1 MNMRIIITAVILL
14 PGLLSAFA
22 QDRNNTR
29 LEPEEFA
36 IMPWGWTPGDLSTF
50 KDIYDCGFNLA
61 GFVRIEDLKNV
72 SRAGLKA
79 IVYENS
85 IQVGDA
91 EAELGNAEISKRVND
106 VARKTS
112 GNPAVYGYY
121 LRDEPGTSAFGG
133 LKRWKDAWALAAP
146 GKVSY
151 INLFPNYANNSEQ
164 LKANDYDDYV
174 ERYIETVKPSF
185 ISYDNY
191 SLMKDGTLRKGYFEN
206 LATIRDA
213 ALKNNIPF
221 WNIVLSNAHFDY
233 MDPSYEGLCFHL
245 YTTLAYGARG
255 ISYFTYFAPKHGN
268 YRYAPVDQFGNKTPV
283 WYILQN
289 INLQMHAMGKVYV
302 KLKSVNVFHFPKS
315 EECANGLES
324 SLFLASLRGD
334 DLVVGEF
341 EGEDKIPHIIVVNK
355 SLTKSHNITLSFR
368 EQGKVYQINNYTGNP
383 EPFSGES
390 TWLAP
395 GQGRILFLKK

>member
-1 MNMRIIITAVILL
+1 MKKLLITGFL
-14 PGLLSAFA
+14 LLSLTSAFS
-22 QDRNNTR
+22 QGLNTAR

-36 IMPWGWTPGDLSTF
+36 IMPWGWTPGDLTTL

-61 GFVRIEDLKNV
+61 GFIMIGDLKNV

-79 IVYENS
+79 FVYDSS

-91 EAELGNAEISKRVND
+91 EAELSDAKISKRVND

-133 LKRWKDAWALAAP
+133 LKRWKDAWAMAAP

-151 INLFPNYANNSEQ
+151 INLFPNYASNSEQ
-164 LKANDYDDYV
+164 LKAKDYDDYV
-174 ERYIETVKPSF
+174 ERYIETVKPAF

-191 SLMKDGTLRKGYFEN
+191 SLMKDGSLRRGYFEN
-206 LATIRDA
+206 LEIIRNA
-213 ALKNNIPF
+213 AIKNNIPF

-233 MDPSYEGLCFHL
+233 MDPSYEGLCFQL

-268 YRYAPVDQFGNKTPV
+268 YRYAPVDQFGNKTQV

-302 KLKSVNVFHFPKS
+302 KLKSLNVFHYPKS

-324 SLFLASLRGD
+324 SVFLASLRGD

-341 EGEDKIPHIIVVNK
+341 EDADKTPHVIVVNK
-355 SLTKSHNITLSFR
+355 SLTKSQNITLSFR
-368 EQGKVYQINNYTGNP
+368 EQGKIYQINNYTGGA

-395 GQGRILFLKK
+395 GQGRILFVK

>member
-1 MNMRIIITAVILL
+1 MKRVIIAVF
-14 PGLLSAFA
+14 LLSSMISDFL
-22 QDRNNTR
+22 QGQEDGR
-29 LEPEEFA
+29 LKPEEFA
-36 IMPWGWTPGDLSTF
+36 IMPWGWTPGDLSTL

-61 GFVRIEDLKNV
+61 GFVRIGDLKNV

-79 IVYENS
+79 FVYDNS

-91 EAELGNAEISKRVND
+91 ETELSDAEIGKRVND

-112 GNPAVYGYY
+112 GNPTVYGYY

-133 LKRWKDAWALAAP
+133 LKRWKDAWTLAAP

-151 INLFPNYANNSEQ
+151 INLFPNYASNSEQ
-164 LKANDYDDYV
+164 LKAKNYDDYV
-174 ERYIETVKPSF
+174 ERYIETVKPAF

-191 SLMKDGTLRKGYFEN
+191 SLMKDGSLRRGYFEN
-206 LATIRDA
+206 LEKIRSA
-213 ALKNNIPF
+213 ALKSNIPF

-233 MDPSYEGLCFHL
+233 MDPTYEGLCFQL

-268 YRYAPVDQFGNKTPV
+268 YRYSPVDQFGNKTPV

-289 INLQMHAMGKVYV
+289 INLQMHAIGKVYV
-302 KLKSVNVFHFPKS
+302 KLKSLNVFHSPKS

-324 SLFLASLRGD
+324 SVFLASLRGA

-341 EGEDKIPHIIVVNK
+341 EDADKTPHVIVVNK
-355 SLTKSHNITLSFR
+355 SLTKSQNITLSFR
-368 EQGKVYQINNYTGNP
+368 EQGKIYQINNYTGSA

-395 GQGRILFLKK
+395 GQGRILFVK

>member
-1 MNMRIIITAVILL
+1 MKKLFII
-14 PGLLSAFA
+14 GLLLLNLTSVFT
-22 QDRNNTR
+22 QGLNNVR

-36 IMPWGWTPGDLSTF
+36 IMPWGWTPGDLAVL
-50 KDIYDCGFNLA
+50 KDIHDCGFNLA
-61 GFVRIEDLKNV
+61 GFVRIGDLKNV

-79 IVYENS
+79 FVYENS
-85 IQVGDA
+85 IQVGDE
-91 EAELGNAEISKRVND
+91 EAELGDNEISKRVHA

-112 GNPAVYGYY
+112 GNPAVFGYY
-121 LRDEPGTSAFGG
+121 LRDEPGTSAFDG
-133 LKRWKDAWALAAP
+133 LKRWKDAWAMAAP

-151 INLFPNYANNSEQ
+151 INLFPVYASNQEQ
-164 LKANDYDDYV
+164 LKAIDYDDYV
-174 ERYIETVKPSF
+174 QKYIETVKPSF

-206 LATIRDA
+206 LEKIRNA

-221 WNIVLSNAHFDY
+221 WNIVLSNAHFNY
-233 MDPSYEGLCFHL
+233 MDPSYEGLCFQL
-245 YTTLAYGARG
+245 YTSLAYGARG

-268 YRYAPVDQFGNKTPV
+268 YRYAPVDQFGHKTPV

-289 INLQMHAMGKVYV
+289 INLQMHAMGTVYV
-302 KLKSVNVFHFPKS
+302 KLKSVNVFHYPKS

-324 SLFLASLRGD
+324 SVFLASLEGN

-341 EGEDKIPHIIVVNK
+341 EDEDKTPHVIVVNK
-355 SLTKSHNITLSFR
+355 NLTKSQNITLSFR
-368 EQGKVYQINNYTGNP
+368 EQGKIYQVNNYTGSS

-390 TWLAP
+390 SWLAP